1 MKLTACYMVKNEARN
16 LPRSLASIRGAW
28 DELIV
33 VDTGSTDATKE
44 IAASFGAH
52 VLDVP
57 WCDDFSA
64 PRNAALEQARG
75 DWILF
80 LDADESFEKSKDLR
94 AQLDGLMQ
102 ESVDAWL
109 LPLKNVEEGSA
120 GAAAGN
126 VQYLLRLFRNRAD
139 LRYRGRIHENIVRRD
154 AELVWKYAPQKLLL
168 LHTGYASHIS
178 REKAERNIRIL
189 LQEAKREGDAVTYS
203 AYLAD
208 AYHGLGEYERA
219 KYYAMLAID
228 NGVVTI
234 GNRTGLYH
242 LVQECM
248 RHLGY
253 PLEEQLAWAQK
264 TKKQF
269 QNHPDSLAECG
280 IVLSS
285 MGRLAEAKE
294 NLSAALQHY
303 EAKDYDRGYGSF
315 FFDGIAEQIADRL
328 KTIAVIEKDEAEAAH
343 WEAQAM
349 RYKKRQRGECESV
362 WISACYIV
370 RDEAEELRRSLES
383 VAGEVDDIV
392 LVLTGKDSAAAEV
405 GQSFGARCQ
414 TFDWCDDFS
423 AARNAAI
430 EAARGDWIVFLDADE
445 YLSEKTRGNL
455 RSIIEREAEKG
466 TQQLLFPIRNIEA
479 GTGETLLVSC
489 ATRAFARKE
498 GRAYVGRIHEE
509 IRDDAKGTPRL
520 VEPMRR
526 IADTELMLIHT
537 GYSAARSKE
546 KAERNLRILLKELVT
561 AAYPESLYMYLAEA
575 YDGIGD
581 AEHAIYY
588 AKRDLATGGHKGV
601 AYASRSHRIL
611 LRLYAESRQYEARMK
626 VAEQAVHDFPDLPDF
641 HAEYAECL
649 ADALDYEAAL
659 MESERAAK
667 LAAAYHGV
675 EPSMLDPAALSVMER
690 RRAVWQAIRV
700 RAAEMKLFACLIVR
714 DAGKDFAIW
723 AENAKAYADA
733 LIVVDTGSKDGTRER
748 AVEAG
753 ARVITLVWQG
763 DFAVARN
770 TALAAA
776 KEAGADWVTVL
787 DADET
792 FFDPSKVRLFAAR
805 TDLSMETIDAVQ
817 LPILHV
823 DEDDGGREIKRQ
835 PYIRLLRMGRGLFYE
850 GRVHEQ
856 LRKAGGEPA
865 LWTEGRHLPI
875 RHTGYSTGRIREK
888 VRRNL
893 ALLLQEIEEG
903 GKKPYHD
910 RYLADCYYGLGDYEK
925 ALAHARAAR
934 RSPVHSIGAE
944 SDLFRLMLDA
954 MRELSAPRAE
964 QAALAREA
972 VAAFPLLP
980 DFYGRL
986 GILLAPSAPKE
997 ALPLLQKAIALAEK
1011 GTDGKEASQFAD
1023 EAAETHAALAA
1034 CRFACGAR
1042 EAAER
1047 EALMAISLDGHEA
1060 QALDVLCALHADLG
1074 AGELAALLVSILGEG
1089 DAVRPYLL
1097 RFAESYG
1104 HIALYRQ
1111 LSKDWQTECEIGAFY
1126 DKAKEEEAASLLA
1139 KLAPEAAQRIREAPA
1154 VLLMLERQ
1162 ETPEAAHLA
1171 LRLAALMPPAMQAL
1185 WQAYRGADL
1194 PHGAWAEGWNLFAP
1208 AFVRWGSDAQVV
1220 RVLPL
1225 ASALGDAE
1233 KAAFFHQLVM
1243 GRRFA
1248 AAVSSAGLVPAD
1260 SPAANGKFW
1269 YDLGRAFFAMDER
1282 KTARECWERAISLD
1296 PAHGGARAYL
1306 VWTAQDDGKR
1316 RDANEDHG
1324 LLHRKK

>member
-1 MKLTACYMVKNEARN
+1 M
-16 LPRSLASIRGAW
+16 
-28 DELIV
+28 
-33 VDTGSTDATKE
+33 
-44 IAASFGAH
+44 
-52 VLDVP
+52 
-57 WCDDFSA
+57 
-64 PRNAALEQARG
+64 
-75 DWILF
+75 
-80 LDADESFEKSKDLR
+80 
-94 AQLDGLMQ
+94 
-102 ESVDAWL
+102 
-109 LPLKNVEEGSA
+109 
-120 GAAAGN
+120 
-126 VQYLLRLFRNRAD
+126 
-139 LRYRGRIHENIVRRD
+139 
-154 AELVWKYAPQKLLL
+154 
-168 LHTGYASHIS
+168 
-178 REKAERNIRIL
+178 
-189 LQEAKREGDAVTYS
+189 
-203 AYLAD
+203 
-208 AYHGLGEYERA
+208 
-219 KYYAMLAID
+219 
-228 NGVVTI
+228 
-234 GNRTGLYH
+234 
-242 LVQECM
+242 
-248 RHLGY
+248 
-253 PLEEQLAWAQK
+253 
-264 TKKQF
+264 
-269 QNHPDSLAECG
+269 
-280 IVLSS
+280 
-285 MGRLAEAKE
+285 
-294 NLSAALQHY
+294 
-303 EAKDYDRGYGSF
+303 
-315 FFDGIAEQIADRL
+315 
-328 KTIAVIEKDEAEAAH
+328 
-343 WEAQAM
+343 
-349 RYKKRQRGECESV
+349 
-362 WISACYIV
+362 
-370 RDEAEELRRSLES
+370 
-383 VAGEVDDIV
+383 
-392 LVLTGKDSAAAEV
+392 
-405 GQSFGARCQ
+405 
-414 TFDWCDDFS
+414 
-423 AARNAAI
+423 
-430 EAARGDWIVFLDADE
+430 
-445 YLSEKTRGNL
+445 
-455 RSIIEREAEKG
+455 
-466 TQQLLFPIRNIEA
+466 
-479 GTGETLLVSC
+479 
-489 ATRAFARKE
+489 
-498 GRAYVGRIHEE
+498 
-509 IRDDAKGTPRL
+509 
-520 VEPMRR
+520 
-526 IADTELMLIHT
+526 
-537 GYSAARSKE
+537 
-546 KAERNLRILLKELVT
+546 
-561 AAYPESLYMYLAEA
+561 
-575 YDGIGD
+575 
-581 AEHAIYY
+581 
-588 AKRDLATGGHKGV
+588 
-601 AYASRSHRIL
+601 
-611 LRLYAESRQYEARMK
+611 
-626 VAEQAVHDFPDLPDF
+626 
-641 HAEYAECL
+641 
-649 ADALDYEAAL
+649 
-659 MESERAAK
+659 
-667 LAAAYHGV
+667 
-675 EPSMLDPAALSVMER
+675 
-690 RRAVWQAIRV
+690 
-700 RAAEMKLFACLIVR
+700 
-714 DAGKDFAIW
+714 
-723 AENAKAYADA
+723 
-733 LIVVDTGSKDGTRER
+733 
-748 AVEAG
+748 
-753 ARVITLVWQG
+753 
-763 DFAVARN
+763 
-770 TALAAA
+770 
-776 KEAGADWVTVL
+776 L

-805 TDLSMETIDAVQ
+805 TDLGMETVDAVQ

-865 LWTEGRHLPI
+865 IWTEGRHLPI

-934 RSPVHSIGAE
+934 RSSVHSIGAE

-972 VAAFPLLP
+972 VAAFPRLP

-1074 AGELAALLVSILGEG
+1074 AGELAALLVSISGEG

-1111 LSKDWQTECEIGAFY
+1111 LLKDWQMECEIGAFY
-1126 DKAKEEEAASLLA
+1126 DRAKEEEAASLLA
-1139 KLAPEAAQRIREAPA
+1139 KLAPEAAQHIREAPA

-1194 PHGAWAEGWNLFAP
+1194 PHGAWADGWNLFAP

-1225 ASALGDAE
+1225 VSALGDAE

-1296 PAHGGARAYL
+1296 PAHGGARASL
-1306 VWTAQDDGKR
+1306 VWTAQDDGEKEGR
-1316 RDANEDHG
+1316 A
-1324 LLHRKK
+1324 

>member
-1 MKLTACYMVKNEARN
+1 MKLTACYMVKNEASN

-33 VDTGSTDATKE
+33 VDTGSEDATRA
-44 IAASFGAH
+44 IAASFGAQ

-64 PRNAALEQARG
+64 PRNAAVDAAQG

-80 LDADESFEKSKDLR
+80 LDADEYFESDGSLR
-94 AQLDGLMQ
+94 ERIEGLVTSS
-102 ESVDAWL
+102 EKDAWL
-109 LPLKNVEEGSA
+109 ILRKNMSDMDGTSCSMDYAV
-120 GAAAGN
+120 
-126 VQYLLRLFRNRAD
+126 RLVRNMPAI
-139 LRYRGRIHENIVRRD
+139 RYEGRIHEHITR
-154 AELVWKYAPQKLLL
+154 AGGALSIGYAPKDLALV
-168 LHTGYASHIS
+168 HTGYR
-178 REKAERNIRIL
+178 REVVRGKMERNLRL
-189 LQEAKREGDAVTYS
+189 LQEAVKEEGEELPYAC
-203 AYLAD
+203 YLAD
-208 AYHGLGEYERA
+208 CHYGLGQYEKAIR
-219 KYYAMLAID
+219 YARMAIEG
-228 NGVVTI
+228 GVVI
-234 GNRTGLYH
+234 WGDASALYH
-242 LVQECM
+242 LVLESM
-248 RHLGY
+248 RHLQY
-253 PLEEQLAWAQK
+253 PPEEQLAWARH
-264 TKKQF
+264 TAERF
-269 QNHPDSLAECG
+269 PGLPDHLADCG
-280 IVLSS
+280 IILSS
-285 MGRLAEAKE
+285 MGRLAEARAFLE
-294 NLSAALQHY
+294 EALAH
-303 EAKDYDRGYGSF
+303 YDRADYSLQDGSF
-315 FFDGIAEQIADRL
+315 FQDGIASRIAERL
-328 KTIAVIEKDEAEAAH
+328 ERIALVRQERAAARKWH
-343 WEAQAM
+343 ERTVFYAA
-349 RYKKRQRGECESV
+349 RQKGGERTV
-362 WISACYIV
+362 RITACYIV
-370 RDEAEELRRSLES
+370 GDEAEELQKSLES
-383 VAGEVDDIV
+383 IVGEVDEI
-392 LVLTGKDSAAAEV
+392 LVVHTGRGCTVPNVARSFHAAVYPFA
-405 GQSFGARCQ
+405 
-414 TFDWCDDFS
+414 WCDDFS
-423 AARNAAI
+423 AARNAAL
-430 EAARGDWIVFLDADE
+430 ENATGEWILFLDADE
-445 YLSEKTRGNL
+445 YLSETTRGHL
-455 RSIIEREAEKG
+455 RAAIAREAAAG

-526 IADTELMLIHT
+526 IAETELMLIHT

-546 KAERNLRILLKELVT
+546 KAERNLQILLKELVT

-649 ADALDYEAAL
+649 ADALDYETAL
-659 MESERAAK
+659 TESERAAK
-667 LAAAYHGV
+667 LAAAYHGI

-753 ARVITLVWQG
+753 ARVITLDWQG
-763 DFAVARN
+763 DFAAARN

-805 TDLSMETIDAVQ
+805 TDLGMETVDAVQ

-865 LWTEGRHLPI
+865 IWTEGRHLPI

-934 RSPVHSIGAE
+934 RSSVHSIGAE

-972 VAAFPLLP
+972 VAAFPFLP

-1139 KLAPEAAQRIREAPA
+1139 KLAPETAQRIREAPA

-1194 PHGAWAEGWNLFAP
+1194 PHGAWADGWNLFAP

-1220 RVLPL
+1220 RVLSL

-1296 PAHGGARAYL
+1296 PAHGGARASL
-1306 VWTAQDDGKR
+1306 VWTAQDDGEKEGR
-1316 RDANEDHG
+1316 A
-1324 LLHRKK
+1324 

>member
-1 MKLTACYMVKNEARN
+1 MKLTVCYMVKNEASN

-33 VDTGSTDATKE
+33 VDTGSEDATRA
-44 IAASFGAH
+44 IAASFGAQ

-64 PRNAALEQARG
+64 PRNAAVDAAQG

-80 LDADESFEKSKDLR
+80 LDADEYFESDGSLR
-94 AQLDGLMQ
+94 ERIEELVTSS
-102 ESVDAWL
+102 EKDAWL
-109 LPLKNVEEGSA
+109 ILRKNMSDMDGTSCSMDYAV
-120 GAAAGN
+120 
-126 VQYLLRLFRNRAD
+126 RLVRNMPAI
-139 LRYRGRIHENIVRRD
+139 RYEGRIHEHITR
-154 AELVWKYAPQKLLL
+154 AGGALSIGYAPKDLALV
-168 LHTGYASHIS
+168 HTGYR
-178 REKAERNIRIL
+178 REVVRGKMERNLRL
-189 LQEAKREGDAVTYS
+189 LQEAVKEEGEELPYAC
-203 AYLAD
+203 YLAD
-208 AYHGLGEYERA
+208 CHYGLGQYEKAIR
-219 KYYAMLAID
+219 YARMAIEG
-228 NGVVTI
+228 GVVI
-234 GNRTGLYH
+234 WGDASALYH
-242 LVQECM
+242 LVLESM
-248 RHLGY
+248 RHLQY
-253 PLEEQLAWAQK
+253 PPEEQLAWARH
-264 TKKQF
+264 TAERF
-269 QNHPDSLAECG
+269 PGLPDHLADCG
-280 IVLSS
+280 IILSS
-285 MGRLAEAKE
+285 MGRLVEARAFLE
-294 NLSAALQHY
+294 EALAH
-303 EAKDYDRGYGSF
+303 YDRADYSLQDGSF
-315 FFDGIAEQIADRL
+315 FQDGIASRIAERL
-328 KTIAVIEKDEAEAAH
+328 ERIALVRQERAAARKWH
-343 WEAQAM
+343 ERAAF
-349 RYKKRQRGECESV
+349 YAARQKGGERTV
-362 WISACYIV
+362 RITACYIV
-370 RDEAEELRRSLES
+370 GDEAEELQKSLES
-383 VAGEVDDIV
+383 IVGEVDAI
-392 LVLTGKDSAAAEV
+392 LVVHTGRGCTVPNVARSFHAAVYPFA
-405 GQSFGARCQ
+405 
-414 TFDWCDDFS
+414 WCDDFS
-423 AARNAAI
+423 AARNAAL
-430 EAARGDWIVFLDADE
+430 ENATGEWILFLDADE
-445 YLSEKTRGNL
+445 YLSETTRGHL
-455 RSIIEREAEKG
+455 RAAIAREAAAG

-489 ATRAFARKE
+489 ATRAFARRE

-667 LAAAYHGV
+667 LAAAYHGI

-763 DFAVARN
+763 DFAAVRN

-805 TDLSMETIDAVQ
+805 TDLSMETVDAVQ

-875 RHTGYSTGRIREK
+875 RHTGYSTGRIRAK

-986 GILLAPSAPKE
+986 GILLAPSAPTE
-997 ALPLLQKAIALAEK
+997 ALPLLQKAIALAET

-1042 EAAER
+1042 EVAER

-1194 PHGAWAEGWNLFAP
+1194 PHGAWADGWNLFAP
-1208 AFVRWGSDAQVV
+1208 AFLRWGSDAQVA

-1225 ASALGDAE
+1225 VSALGDAE
-1233 KAAFFHQLVM
+1233 KSAFFHQLVM

-1282 KTARECWERAISLD
+1282 ETARECWERTISLD

-1306 VWTAQDDGKR
+1306 VWTAQDDGEKEGR
-1316 RDANEDHG
+1316 A
-1324 LLHRKK
+1324 

>member
-1 MKLTACYMVKNEARN
+1 MKLTACYMVKNEASN

-33 VDTGSTDATKE
+33 VDTGSEDATRA
-44 IAASFGAH
+44 IAASFGAQ

-64 PRNAALEQARG
+64 PRNAAVDAAQG

-80 LDADESFEKSKDLR
+80 LDADEYFESDCSLR
-94 AQLDGLMQ
+94 ERIEGLVTSS
-102 ESVDAWL
+102 EKDAWL
-109 LPLKNVEEGSA
+109 ILRKNMSDMDGTSCSMDYAV
-120 GAAAGN
+120 
-126 VQYLLRLFRNRAD
+126 RLVRNMPAI
-139 LRYRGRIHENIVRRD
+139 RYEGRIHEHITR
-154 AELVWKYAPQKLLL
+154 AGGALSIGYAPKDLALV
-168 LHTGYASHIS
+168 HTGYR
-178 REKAERNIRIL
+178 REVVRGKMERNLRL
-189 LQEAKREGDAVTYS
+189 LQEAVKEEGEELPYAC
-203 AYLAD
+203 YLAD
-208 AYHGLGEYERA
+208 CHYGLGQYEKAIR
-219 KYYAMLAID
+219 YARMAIEG
-228 NGVVTI
+228 GVVI
-234 GNRTGLYH
+234 WGDASALYH
-242 LVQECM
+242 LVLESM
-248 RHLGY
+248 RHLQY
-253 PLEEQLAWAQK
+253 PPEEQLAWARH
-264 TKKQF
+264 TAERF
-269 QNHPDSLAECG
+269 PGLPDHLADCG
-280 IVLSS
+280 IILSS
-285 MGRLAEAKE
+285 MGRLVEARAFLE
-294 NLSAALQHY
+294 EALAH
-303 EAKDYDRGYGSF
+303 YDRADYSLQDGSF
-315 FFDGIAEQIADRL
+315 FQDGIASRIAERL
-328 KTIAVIEKDEAEAAH
+328 ERIALVMQERAAARKWH
-343 WEAQAM
+343 ERAAF
-349 RYKKRQRGECESV
+349 YAARQKGGERTV
-362 WISACYIV
+362 RITACYIV
-370 RDEAEELRRSLES
+370 GDEAEELQKSLES
-383 VAGEVDDIV
+383 IVGEVDAI
-392 LVLTGKDSAAAEV
+392 LVVHTGRGCTVPNVARSFHAAVYPFA
-405 GQSFGARCQ
+405 
-414 TFDWCDDFS
+414 WCDDFS
-423 AARNAAI
+423 AARNAAL
-430 EAARGDWIVFLDADE
+430 ENATGEWILFLDADE
-445 YLSEKTRGNL
+445 YLSETTRGHL
-455 RSIIEREAEKG
+455 RAAIAREAAAG

-489 ATRAFARKE
+489 ATRAFARRE

-526 IADTELMLIHT
+526 IAETELMLIHT

-667 LAAAYHGV
+667 LAAAYHGI

-714 DAGKDFAIW
+714 DAGKDFEIW

-753 ARVITLVWQG
+753 ARVITLAWQG
-763 DFAVARN
+763 DFAAARN

-805 TDLSMETIDAVQ
+805 TDLGMETVDAVQ

-893 ALLLQEIEEG
+893 ALLLQEIAEG

-934 RSPVHSIGAE
+934 RSSVHSIGAE

-986 GILLAPSAPKE
+986 GILLAPSAPTE
-997 ALPLLQKAIALAEK
+997 ALPLLQKAIALAET

-1034 CRFACGAR
+1034 CHFACGAR

-1111 LSKDWQTECEIGAFY
+1111 LSKDWQTECEISAFY

-1139 KLAPEAAQRIREAPA
+1139 KLAPEAAQHIREAPA

-1194 PHGAWAEGWNLFAP
+1194 PHGAWADGWNLFAP

-1225 ASALGDAE
+1225 VSALGDAE

-1316 RDANEDHG
+1316 RDAHEDHG

>member
-33 VDTGSTDATKE
+33 VDTGSEDATKE
-44 IAASFGAH
+44 IAASFGAQ

-64 PRNAALEQARG
+64 PRNAAVDAAQG

-80 LDADESFEKSKDLR
+80 LDADEYFESDCSLR
-94 AQLDGLMQ
+94 ERIEGLVTSS
-102 ESVDAWL
+102 EKDAWL
-109 LPLKNVEEGSA
+109 ILRKNMSDMDGTSCSMDYAV
-120 GAAAGN
+120 
-126 VQYLLRLFRNRAD
+126 RLVRNMPAI
-139 LRYRGRIHENIVRRD
+139 RYEGRIHEHITR
-154 AELVWKYAPQKLLL
+154 AGGALSIGYAPKDLALV
-168 LHTGYASHIS
+168 HTGYR
-178 REKAERNIRIL
+178 REVVRGKMERNLRL
-189 LQEAKREGDAVTYS
+189 LQEAVKEEGEELPYAC
-203 AYLAD
+203 YLAD
-208 AYHGLGEYERA
+208 CHYGLGQYEKAIR
-219 KYYAMLAID
+219 YARMAIEG
-228 NGVVTI
+228 GVVI
-234 GNRTGLYH
+234 WGDASALYH
-242 LVQECM
+242 LVLESM
-248 RHLGY
+248 RHLQY
-253 PLEEQLAWAQK
+253 PPEEQLAWARH
-264 TKKQF
+264 TAERF
-269 QNHPDSLAECG
+269 PGLPDHLADCG
-280 IVLSS
+280 IILSS
-285 MGRLAEAKE
+285 MGRLVEARAFLE
-294 NLSAALQHY
+294 EALAH
-303 EAKDYDRGYGSF
+303 YDRADYSLQDGSF
-315 FFDGIAEQIADRL
+315 FQDGIASRIAERL
-328 KTIAVIEKDEAEAAH
+328 ERIALVMQERAAARKWH
-343 WEAQAM
+343 ERAAF
-349 RYKKRQRGECESV
+349 YAARQKGGERTV
-362 WISACYIV
+362 RITACYIV
-370 RDEAEELRRSLES
+370 GDEAEELQKSLES
-383 VAGEVDDIV
+383 IVGEVDAI
-392 LVLTGKDSAAAEV
+392 LVVHTGRGCTVPNVARSFHAAVYPFA
-405 GQSFGARCQ
+405 
-414 TFDWCDDFS
+414 WCDDFS
-423 AARNAAI
+423 AARNAAL
-430 EAARGDWIVFLDADE
+430 ENATGEWILFLDADE
-445 YLSEKTRGNL
+445 YLSETTRGHL
-455 RSIIEREAEKG
+455 RAAIAREAAAG

-649 ADALDYEAAL
+649 ADALDYETAL

-667 LAAAYHGV
+667 LAAAYHGI

-690 RRAVWQAIRV
+690 RRAVWQAICV

-714 DAGKDFAIW
+714 DAGKDFEIW

-748 AVEAG
+748 AVEVG
-753 ARVITLVWQG
+753 ARVITLAWQG
-763 DFAVARN
+763 DFAAARN

-805 TDLSMETIDAVQ
+805 TDLGMETVDAVQ

-1089 DAVRPYLL
+1089 DAVHPYLL

-1111 LSKDWQTECEIGAFY
+1111 LSKDWQTECEISAFY

-1139 KLAPEAAQRIREAPA
+1139 KLAPEAAQHIREAPA

-1194 PHGAWAEGWNLFAP
+1194 PHGAWADGWNLFAP

-1225 ASALGDAE
+1225 VSALGDAE

-1316 RDANEDHG
+1316 RDAHEDHG

>member
-1 MKLTACYMVKNEARN
+1 MKLTACYMVKNEASN

-33 VDTGSTDATKE
+33 VDTGSEDATRA
-44 IAASFGAH
+44 IAASFGAQ

-64 PRNAALEQARG
+64 PRNAAVDAAQG

-80 LDADESFEKSKDLR
+80 LDADEYFESDCSLR
-94 AQLDGLMQ
+94 ERIEGLVTSS
-102 ESVDAWL
+102 EKDAWL
-109 LPLKNVEEGSA
+109 ILRKNMSDMDGTSCSMDYAV
-120 GAAAGN
+120 
-126 VQYLLRLFRNRAD
+126 RLVRNMPAI
-139 LRYRGRIHENIVRRD
+139 RYEGRIHEHITRAD
-154 AELVWKYAPQKLLL
+154 GALSIGYAPKDLALV
-168 LHTGYASHIS
+168 HTGYR
-178 REKAERNIRIL
+178 REIVRGKMERNLRL
-189 LQEAKREGDAVTYS
+189 LQEAVKEEGEELPYAC
-203 AYLAD
+203 YLAD
-208 AYHGLGEYERA
+208 CHYGLGQYEKAIR
-219 KYYAMLAID
+219 YARMAIEG
-228 NGVVTI
+228 GVVI
-234 GNRTGLYH
+234 WGDASALYH
-242 LVQECM
+242 LVLESM
-248 RHLGY
+248 RHLQY
-253 PLEEQLAWAQK
+253 PPEEQLAWARH
-264 TKKQF
+264 TAERF
-269 QNHPDSLAECG
+269 PGLPDHLADCG
-280 IVLSS
+280 IILSS
-285 MGRLAEAKE
+285 MGRLVEARAFLE
-294 NLSAALQHY
+294 EALAH
-303 EAKDYDRGYGSF
+303 YDRADYSLQDGSF
-315 FFDGIAEQIADRL
+315 FQDGIASRIAERL
-328 KTIAVIEKDEAEAAH
+328 ERIALVMQERAAARKWH
-343 WEAQAM
+343 ERAAF
-349 RYKKRQRGECESV
+349 YAARQKGGERTV
-362 WISACYIV
+362 RITACYIV
-370 RDEAEELRRSLES
+370 GDEAEELQKSLES
-383 VAGEVDDIV
+383 IVGEVDAI
-392 LVLTGKDSAAAEV
+392 LVVHTGRGCTVPNVARSFHAAVYPFA
-405 GQSFGARCQ
+405 
-414 TFDWCDDFS
+414 WCDDFS
-423 AARNAAI
+423 AARNAAL
-430 EAARGDWIVFLDADE
+430 ENATGEWILFLDADE
-445 YLSEKTRGNL
+445 YLSETTRGHL
-455 RSIIEREAEKG
+455 RAAIAREAAAG

-489 ATRAFARKE
+489 ATRAFARRE

-526 IADTELMLIHT
+526 IAETELMLIHT

-546 KAERNLRILLKELVT
+546 KAERNLQILLKELVT

-667 LAAAYHGV
+667 LATAYHGV

-763 DFAVARN
+763 DFAAVRN

-805 TDLSMETIDAVQ
+805 TDLSMETVDAVQ

-875 RHTGYSTGRIREK
+875 RHTGYSTGRIRAK

-893 ALLLQEIEEG
+893 ALLLQEIAEG

-980 DFYGRL
+980 DFYVRL
-986 GILLAPSAPKE
+986 GILLAPSAPTE
-997 ALPLLQKAIALAEK
+997 ALPLLQKAIALAET

-1060 QALDVLCALHADLG
+1060 QALDVLCALHADG
-1074 AGELAALLVSILGEG
+1074 GEGELAALLVSILGEG

-1139 KLAPEAAQRIREAPA
+1139 KLAPEAAQHIREAPA

-1162 ETPEAAHLA
+1162 ETPEAAHLE

-1194 PHGAWAEGWNLFAP
+1194 PHGAWADGWNLFAP

-1225 ASALGDAE
+1225 VSALGDAE

-1306 VWTAQDDGKR
+1306 VWTAQDDGEKEGR
-1316 RDANEDHG
+1316 A
-1324 LLHRKK
+1324 